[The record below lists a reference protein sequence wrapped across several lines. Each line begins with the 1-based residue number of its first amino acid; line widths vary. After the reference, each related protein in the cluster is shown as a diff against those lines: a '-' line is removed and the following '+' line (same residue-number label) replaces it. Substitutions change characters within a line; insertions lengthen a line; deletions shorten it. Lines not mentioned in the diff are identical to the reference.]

1 MPKESKWVEVAQ
13 GERNKPKELTSN
25 VMGQESPQEAQKRPN
40 KHGSNNTTA
49 RIAEW
54 YNRNGSKIT
63 ERAKNGLKR
72 GKPTIKQGPALE
84 RSKPIKNEKLEN
96 ISCHK
101 KSRMSSRM
109 HR

>member
-13 GERNKPKELTSN
+13 GERNKPKEPTNN

-54 YNRNGSKIT
+54 YNRNGSKIM
-63 ERAKNGLKR
+63 EGAKSGLKR
-72 GKPTIKQGPALE
+72 ESLQSNKAQPLKEASQQRMENQKTIHAIRGQ
-84 RSKPIKNEKLEN
+84 R
-96 ISCHK
+96 
-101 KSRMSSRM
+101 
-109 HR
+109 